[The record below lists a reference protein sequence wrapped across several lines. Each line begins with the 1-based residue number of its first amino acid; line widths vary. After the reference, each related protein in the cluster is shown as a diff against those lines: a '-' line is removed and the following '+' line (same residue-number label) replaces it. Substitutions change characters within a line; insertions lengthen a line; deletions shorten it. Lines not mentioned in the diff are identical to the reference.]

1 MKPERLSIEGEIFA
15 DLRRQMNLAMESCI
29 AKMRETGM
37 HEGSVGVK
45 IGLQITDSEF
55 MIGADMRVDSMKIDA
70 KVSICLL
77 GYDTSFLRSVEKTGL
92 DQIRFVYILYCNT
105 FFPNRGSNCI
115 DSYRTTIESV
125 YYRL

>member
-55 MIGADMRVDSMKIDA
+55 MIGADVRVDSLKIDA
-70 KVSICLL
+70 KVSMTVPMRYE
-77 GYDTSFLRSVEKTGL
+77 GKVNSKTGL
-92 DQIRFVYILYCNT
+92 KCAKGTEGYMIADNQISMDELLEDDDDAI
-105 FFPNRGSNCI
+105 
-115 DSYRTTIESV
+115 
-125 YYRL
+125 